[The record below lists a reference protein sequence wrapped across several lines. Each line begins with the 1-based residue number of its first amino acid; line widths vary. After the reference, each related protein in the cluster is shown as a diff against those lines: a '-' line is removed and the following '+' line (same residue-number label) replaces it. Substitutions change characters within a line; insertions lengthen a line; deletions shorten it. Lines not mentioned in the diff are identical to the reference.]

1 MPKLSRDDW
10 RKLRKQY
17 HVAFP
22 GMDENLFNKLL
33 DKVYAGESEGNPG
46 DLDQIDALMVCLSH
60 SEPPIP
66 PMK

>member
-1 MPKLSRDDW
+1 
-10 RKLRKQY
+10 
-17 HVAFP
+17 
-22 GMDENLFNKLL
+22 MDENLFNKLL
-33 DKVYAGESEGNPG
+33 DKVYAGEKEGNPG